1 MGGVDFSHGFGPDN
15 TGSTLSDKTFSFGGT
30 GYTIDFLAVGAPGS
44 GPIPGTLE
52 FSVTAHL
59 PTASTSGLQL
69 HVCGDTFHFGDGPD
83 SGTSPDTSYV
93 GNLHTYRWSSSGLD
107 WSGHATRRVYLS
119 KGDTQAPVL
128 TDVIVDVDTLTMIY
142 DEELK
147 RTDPVPTAGQSNP
160 YSVGVSGGSQFTLSD
175 IRAGVGPNANQ
186 VTMTL
191 NPEADAGQRIGLRY
205 SVNHAT
211 ATSKAQDLAGN
222 AAAGFNRTSD
232 LNPPVT
238 VRNISIDGPRVD
250 DVAFAD
256 AAQIYAIGD
265 VIGVDVT
272 FNESVTVTATSTAK
286 PRIAL
291 EIGSETVWAVWKTGQ
306 GAGAVHRFEYTVAEG
321 DLDTDGVAVKRN
333 SLETP
338 TGSSIVTTDDSEEV
352 SLGHRLRQDP
362 ARPVDGVRPT
372 AMSARSEGPSVSVE
386 WSEALNPGAI
396 PSGAGGFSVDVP
408 GRRTR
413 R

>member
-1 MGGVDFSHGFGPDN
+1 M
-15 TGSTLSDKTFSFGGT
+15 
-30 GYTIDFLAVGAPGS
+30 
-44 GPIPGTLE
+44 
-52 FSVTAHL
+52 
-59 PTASTSGLQL
+59 QL

-83 SGTSPDTSYV
+83 SGTSPDASYIA
-93 GNLHTYRWSSSGLD
+93 GSSYSYSWSSSGLD

-147 RTDPVPTAGQSNP
+147 RTDPVPTAGQINP
-160 YSVGVSGGSQFTLSD
+160 YTRRRRPAAARSRSPD

-191 NPEADAGQRIGLRY
+191 DPVRRGRADDRGCLFR
-205 SVNHAT
+205 VNHAT
-211 ATSKAQDLAGN
+211 AASKAQDLAGN

-238 VRNISIDGPRVD
+238 VRNITLAGPGAKS
-250 DVAFAD
+250 VAFAGRRAD
-256 AAQIYAIGD
+256 LRHRRRHRRGRHLQRVRDRDRDLDREAPHCAGD
-265 VIGVDVT
+265 RLGD
-272 FNESVTVTATSTAK
+272 
-286 PRIAL
+286 RLGGL
-291 EIGSETVWAVWKTGQ
+291 EDRPGRR
-306 GAGAVHRFEYTVAEG
+306 AVHRFEYTVAEG

-408 GRRTR
+408 GASNPTVTAIAVVGNVVTLSLNAPIALGQRV
-413 R
+413 